1 MEVETALESKSPP
14 ARRRHDAFLSYARE
28 NAQQARALVEI
39 LELEGYEVSWDQR
52 FHSLVPW
59 DRQIERA
66 IDRAQLAVIVLWSR
80 ASLNSNMVRE
90 EVHRACKRKGLLL
103 SARIEEVEPP
113 FPHALEQA
121 LDLQSLDQES
131 VGRLLDELDAR
142 RRRLSKDSS
151 PPRSKPPPSSVA
163 PRDRPSFLLR
173 AGGVATVVLTAVFLL
188 FGTGLVDQLFSTDTK
203 WRFVSVWARSLLL
216 APLPNS
222 PITYVSIGEETIRRL
237 GGFGASY
244 RPAHAEIV
252 RAAAEHGAKVV
263 AFDVYFPPRAAQA
276 PASGASDSEAGTQA
290 FANAMTEARAAGT
303 AVVIGEEARGRTDP
317 RLRSALARGAT
328 AAGTI
333 TTLCIGLKGGFA
345 LSAPLFVASNQGGS
359 LESPVPSLSLAA
371 FASFVGADAGRPIL
385 SADRSKLEM
394 PKDGTLT
401 PVSVTIAEL
410 HRVKTSEVAAC
421 AFFSGRSESAATLVI
436 DLPAASRYERGPHVV
451 EYADLL
457 AGIARAN
464 GEGDDARQ
472 AATKLDSQLRG
483 RLVLVA
489 PRLPN
494 SDRYPVYGWHGGYAW
509 GSELHAYAIETL
521 LSGRG
526 LRVISNTAHLL
537 LIGAVGAVGAFVRLY
552 YRRDRRWRRGALLV
566 LLSANVLGVIVAAV
580 YLNLLVDGVYQ
591 TLAIVLMYLMC
602 GRYVSPWSSLIA
614 AKGPG

>member
-1 MEVETALESKSPP
+1 
-14 ARRRHDAFLSYARE
+14 LSYARE
-28 NAQQARALVEI
+28 NGQQARTLVEI
-39 LELEGYEVSWDQR
+39 LELEGYDVSWDQR

-66 IDRAQLAVIVLWSR
+66 IDRARLAVIVLWSR

-103 SARIEEVEPP
+103 SARLEDVEPP
-113 FPHALEQA
+113 FPHALQHA
-121 LDLQSLDQES
+121 LDLQTLDQES

-142 RRRLSKDSS
+142 QRRLNKDSS

-203 WRFVSVWARSLLL
+203 LRFVSVWARSLLL
-216 APLPNS
+216 APLPES

-237 GGFGASY
+237 GGFGAGY
-244 RPAHAEIV
+244 RAAHAEIV
-252 RAAAEHGAKVV
+252 LAGMRYGAKVV
-263 AFDVYFPPRAAQA
+263 AFDVYFPPPRATSAA
-276 PASGASDSEAGTQA
+276 SSGANDSEAGTVA
-290 FANAMTEARAAGT
+290 FASAIAEARAAGT
-303 AVVIGEEARGRTDP
+303 AVVIGEEQRGRTDA
-317 RLRSALARGAT
+317 RIRSVLQRGPT

-333 TTLCIGLKGGFA
+333 ATLCIGLKGGFA
-345 LSAPLFVASNQGGS
+345 LSAPLFVATNNGTS
-359 LESPVPSLSLAA
+359 LEVPVPSLSLAS

-385 SADRSKLEM
+385 SADRGKLEM
-394 PKDGTLT
+394 PKDATLS
-401 PVSVTIAEL
+401 PVSVTISQLDQVRA
-410 HRVKTSEVAAC
+410 SEVAAC
-421 AFFSGRSESAATLVI
+421 AFLSGRSESAATMVI
-436 DLPAASRYERGPHVV
+436 DVPAASRYERGPHVV
-451 EYADLL
+451 EYAELL
-457 AGIARAN
+457 AGIERAK
-464 GEGDDARQ
+464 GDGNDARQ
-472 AATKLDSQLRG
+472 AAAYLDAKLRG

-521 LSGRG
+521 LSGKG
-526 LRVISNTAHLL
+526 LRIVSNTAHLV
-537 LIGAVGAVGAFVRLY
+537 LIGALGALGAFVRLY
-552 YRRDRRWRRGALLV
+552 YRRARQWRRAGLLV
-566 LLSANVLGVIVAAV
+566 LLLANALGVIVAAV
-580 YLNLLVDGVYQ
+580 YFNLLVDGVYQ

-614 AKGPG
+614 AKGQV